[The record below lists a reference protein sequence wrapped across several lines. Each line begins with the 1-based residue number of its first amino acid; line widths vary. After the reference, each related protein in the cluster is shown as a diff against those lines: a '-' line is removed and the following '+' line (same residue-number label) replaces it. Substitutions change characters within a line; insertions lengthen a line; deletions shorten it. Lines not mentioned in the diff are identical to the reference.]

1 MSCYSLLILYTK
13 DRVSHCTWGTAAE
26 ASFNNHL
33 FCPPGDEVIGSM
45 GSEDLNSSPY
55 VCAVNVLTY
64 QATSTVSLLLPP
76 KAHSLLQNS
85 RKKLPSQSDLTP
97 TTIYSFLILA
107 SHLKSNRH
115 FLSQPNM

>member
-1 MSCYSLLILYTK
+1 
-13 DRVSHCTWGTAAE
+13 VSHCIWGTAAE

-33 FCPPGDEVIGSM
+33 FCSPGDEVIGSM

-97 TTIYSFLILA
+97 TTTYNFSNIGITFKVKQTFLITA
-107 SHLKSNRH
+107 
-115 FLSQPNM
+115 